1 MFRAQNSEGRIIG
14 VIKDFHAG
22 TLKGPLRPMFFRYM
36 SGFFGLTV
44 RIDPRNT
51 AAALQ
56 HIAGV
61 MKTFLP
67 EEPFTYEFLDDILRR
82 MYDADRLDARIV
94 AIFGVIAVLIACLGL
109 FGLISF
115 AAEQRTKEIG
125 VRKVLGASIGRIV
138 RMMAAD
144 FAGLVALGV
153 VIAGPIWYGIARQWL
168 ASYAYRIRLDLW
180 IFAAAGLLVFGL
192 TLGAITLRA
201 VRAAA
206 GNPVE
211 ALRYE

>member
-1 MFRAQNSEGRIIG
+1 
-14 VIKDFHAG
+14 
-22 TLKGPLRPMFFRYM
+22 
-36 SGFFGLTV
+36 
-44 RIDPRNT
+44 
-51 AAALQ
+51 
-56 HIAGV
+56 
-61 MKTFLP
+61 MKTFVP
-67 EEPFTYEFLDDILRR
+67 DEPFTYEFMDDILRR

-94 AIFGVIAVLIACLGL
+94 GIFGVIAVLIACLGL

-144 FAGLVALGV
+144 FAGLVGLAVL
-153 VIAGPIWYGIARQWL
+153 IAGPIWYWIAGQWL
-168 ASYAYRIRLDLW
+168 ASFAYRIRLDVW
-180 IFAAAGLLVFGL
+180 IFVFAGLLVFGL
-192 TLGAITLRA
+192 ALGAVTLRA

-206 GNPVE
+206 GDPVE